1 MQLLGH
7 VCEIWRYPV
16 KSMGG
21 ERMPGTLLT
30 TLGVPGDRCWAV
42 IDADKREIR
51 SAKKWP
57 QLMQYHAR
65 HLPDTTVP
73 PDCYDDAVPD
83 VIIETP
89 AGEMLHARDPATATL
104 LADALGKRLW
114 LSPRAHPSNRD
125 HYRLAGS
132 RTREEF
138 AEEMALQSDEKPPDF
153 SGVSVDVMAQLAEF
167 ATPPGAYHDA
177 FPVHLLTTDS
187 LAFLAQ
193 HTDCDLAIQRFR
205 PNLLIES
212 RGSAVLTENGWIGS
226 RLQLGG
232 VVLRVDSRTIRCA
245 MPGRPQDWC
254 GVREHRGIVRSMVEH
269 CDRGFGVNIVIEKP
283 GFVGE
288 GDPLFLLE
296 PT

>member
-7 VCEIWRYPV
+7 LREIWRYPV
-16 KSMGG
+16 RAWGG
-21 ERMPGTLLT
+21 ERVPDTLLT

-42 IDADKREIR
+42 MDADRHEIR

-65 HLPDTTVP
+65 HLPDTTVA

-83 VIIETP
+83 VLIETP
-89 AGEMLHARDPATATL
+89 TGQALHARNPATAGY
-104 LADALGKRLW
+104 LAEALGKPLW
-114 LSPRAHPSNRD
+114 LAPRASPSDRD
-125 HYRLAGS
+125 HYRLAAS

-153 SGVSVDVMAQLAEF
+153 AGVSPDVMAQLAEY
-167 ATPPGAYHDA
+167 ATPPGAYYDA

-193 HTDCDLAIQRFR
+193 HTDCDMAIQRFR
-205 PNLLIES
+205 PNLLVET
-212 RGSAVLTENGWIGS
+212 RGNAALTENGWIGS
-226 RLQLGG
+226 RLRLGNA
-232 VVLRVDSRTIRCA
+232 VLRVDSRTIRCA

-254 GVREHRGIVRSMVEH
+254 GVPEHRGIVRSMVQH
-269 CDRGFGVNIVIEKP
+269 CDRGFGVNIVIEEP
-283 GFVGE
+283 GAVSE
-288 GDPLFLLE
+288 GDSLFLLE
-296 PT
+296 RV